1 MITGLLTNRNS
12 HGDFIR
18 HALLTSGEHEEPV
31 YIASALFTDHEV
43 LRDIGRRFAG
53 RLALDAEVLREGVVR
68 RGDAVQLVAPRAD
81 DAAGFA

>member
-1 MITGLLTNRNS
+1 MTTVDPETLER
-12 HGDFIR
+12 
-18 HALLTSGEHEEPV
+18 
-31 YIASALFTDHEV
+31 DHEV